1 MTEVLTTPE
10 LTYDPYAKIV
20 VNTHQPVYSGVTP
33 VILEAHQVTSLKNNE
48 SRITQRLSK
57 LDSQIES
64 VREYLVENYD
74 ELEEHADEIAR
85 ILGIQLTNEVVIDV
99 NVTFSVTMTL
109 PIGIEADSVD
119 GSDFSFS
126 LESENSDYEVQD
138 YDSFVVYCSE
148 G

>member
-1 MTEVLTTPE
+1 MTEQMTQLS
-10 LTYDPYAKIV
+10 YDPYAKIV

-33 VILEAHQVTSLKNNE
+33 QTLEAHEVTSLFNNKEIQAKN
-48 SRITQRLSK
+48 ISK
-57 LDSQIES
+57 YRTQIEN

-74 ELEEHADEIAR
+74 SLDEHADEIAR
-85 ILGIQLTNEVVIDV
+85 LLDIELTNEVTVDV

-119 GSDFSFS
+119 SNDFSFVI
-126 LESENSDYEVQD
+126 ESENSDYEIQD
-138 YDSFVVYCSE
+138 YNTFAVYCNE